1 MQQTA
6 PTSGIDDLRLQIN
19 DAMSQAILSTQ
30 LQRMRCRK
38 QTSLTDQALFITDN
52 FASIQQQI
60 ELDARPVEK
69 LTAQTRQTQACR
81 ARKARERRHCRGLL
95 RQDGQCVRDA
105 GEHRGITKTRF
116 VQEIVVRHEGQVA
129 ASQPTATDPTT
140 STTTVRIT
148 RILRRVSAPLASA
161 IRSAQ
166 LQNTLLIEGY
176 GA

>member
-1 MQQTA
+1 VERSEQRFANELFFVADDCTRFQQ
-6 PTSGIDDLRLQIN
+6 
-19 DAMSQAILSTQ
+19 
-30 LQRMRCRK
+30 K
-38 QTSLTDQALFITDN
+38 
-52 FASIQQQI
+52 I

-105 GEHRGITKTRF
+105 GEHRGITKMRF

-129 ASQPTATDPTT
+129 ASQPTATDPAT
-140 STTTVRIT
+140 STTTVTIR

>member
-1 MQQTA
+1 
-6 PTSGIDDLRLQIN
+6 
-19 DAMSQAILSTQ
+19 
-30 LQRMRCRK
+30 
-38 QTSLTDQALFITDN
+38 
-52 FASIQQQI
+52 
-60 ELDARPVEK
+60 
-69 LTAQTRQTQACR
+69 
-81 ARKARERRHCRGLL
+81 
-95 RQDGQCVRDA
+95 VRDV
-105 GEHRGITKTRF
+105 GEHRGIAKMRF